1 MKKYGLLL
9 LVSLLTAGCSSTPDD
24 PYADPRDPFEDFN
37 RGMWEFNRDVDKA
50 VLKPAAETYEYIP
63 QPIRTSLYQAVE
75 NLEEPSSFVNN
86 LLQWKVADAGI
97 SLGRFVVN
105 STVGLVGLF
114 DVATPMGL
122 TKREESFGQTL
133 AVWGVPEGPYL
144 MLPLMGPTV
153 VVDRGGDYADGQ
165 YFPYPLLSWP
175 LDVAR
180 YAIKGLEM
188 RLRLRQQ
195 ERVLE
200 NSLDPYSFVKD
211 VYYQRWQDQVFDGN
225 PPLED
230 EDFDDWDEDWD
241 GDDEFDELDD
251 SDDSGDESY

>member
-1 MKKYGLLL
+1 MKNYGLLL
-9 LVSLLTAGCSSTPDD
+9 LVSLFMVGCSSTPED

-37 RGMWEFNRDVDKA
+37 RDMWEFNRDVDEA
-50 VLKPAAETYEYIP
+50 VIEPAAETYAHIP

-75 NLEEPSSFVNN
+75 NLEEPSSVVNN
-86 LLQWKVADAGI
+86 LLQWKIADAGI

-105 STVGLVGLF
+105 STIGLVGLF

-175 LDVAR
+175 VDLAR
-180 YAIKGLEM
+180 YVIKGLEL
-188 RLRLRQQ
+188 RLRLSDQ

-225 PPLED
+225 PPLE
-230 EDFDDWDEDWD
+230 EENFEQWDE
-241 GDDEFDELDD
+241 EFED
-251 SDDSGDESY
+251 SAVSDDESY